1 MKGLA
6 QICGNWGAW
15 KCHPDIRELKY
26 STEGES
32 LLKEPVG
39 EELEKLDV
47 ICKKCKSSHFIVK
60 EEMCPVCNSE
70 DVEITGISHCIPGME
85 MTHGFRCNNKNCEA
99 LFWIFEKDLK

>member
-1 MKGLA
+1 MEGLA
-6 QICGNWGAW
+6 QICGNWGTW
-15 KCHPDIRELKY
+15 KCHSDIRELKY

-32 LLKEPVG
+32 LLKEQVG

-60 EEMCPVCNSE
+60 EEMCPACNSE